1 MADPL
6 TFTATAIAALAFT
19 KALEKTVEMFTE
31 TALTKMDELR
41 QKIWE
46 KLRGNANAEKAITS
60 VERGNEAELEK
71 VAGYLQYAML
81 EDERFAAEVQV
92 LAREINAGK
101 LQDNSSMTQSN
112 YNNAR
117 GWQTKVDGG
126 TAYIGEI
133 HITPPPT

>member
-6 TFTATAIAALAFT
+6 TFTATTIAALAFT

-46 KLRGNANAEKAITS
+46 KLLGNANAEKAITS
-60 VERGNEAELEK
+60 VEQGNKAELEK
-71 VAGYLQYAML
+71 VAGYLQHAML
-81 EDERFAAEVQV
+81 EDKRFAAEVQV

-133 HITPPPT
+133 HITQPPA